1 MWGEIEEP
9 VKTQPILFEEEK
21 DGGKFDLPVKA
32 ETLYQKYAISKPED
46 PRQQRQEAPVS
57 CTFTLT

>member
-9 VKTQPILFEEEK
+9 VKTQPILIEEEK
-21 DGGKFDLPVKA
+21 DGGKFELPVLA
-32 ETLYQKYAISKPED
+32 ATSYPKYAISEPID

-57 CTFTLT
+57 STMTLT